1 MESIKFLPHLVL
13 SGLLAFN
20 STLANAADQDL
31 DLEPCINGNVSANG
45 LYETQALED
54 NASNKDQKQVMT
66 IEQNRLG
73 SGEEDV
79 VSAFGGHR
87 DDFSR

>member
-1 MESIKFLPHLVL
+1 MESTKFLPHLVL
-13 SGLLAFN
+13 TGLLVF
-20 STLANAADQDL
+20 SGTLVNAADQDL
-31 DLEPCINGNVSANG
+31 NLEPCINGDVSANG

-54 NASNKDQKQVMT
+54 AAGNKDQKQVVT
-66 IEQNRLG
+66 IEQNQLG

-87 DDFSR
+87 DDFIR